1 MVMMGRRSS
10 TALSNDSA
18 LWQMLLSLERM
29 RPSRGFCFLS
39 NECALWRMLL
49 SLERCAPQNMMLKSM
64 VWLSHHLPLT
74 FVLPSSLVVSCCL
87 SASSIATMSPV
98 LM

>member
-1 MVMMGRRSS
+1 
-10 TALSNDSA
+10 
-18 LWQMLLSLERM
+18 MLLSLER
-29 RPSRGFCFLS
+29 
-39 NECALWRMLL
+39 CALWRMLL
-49 SLERCAPQNMMLKSM
+49 SLERFRPLEDVALLNDAPLWRRLLSLERCVPQNMMLKSM
-64 VWLSHHLPLT
+64 VWLSHQLPLT

>member
-1 MVMMGRRSS
+1 MGRRSS

-18 LWQMLLSLERM
+18 LWRMLLSLERM
-29 RPSRGFCFLS
+29 RPSGGCCFLS
-39 NECALWRMLL
+39 NDAPSGGGCFLL
-49 SLERCAPQNMMLKSM
+49 NECAPQNMMLKSM
-64 VWLSHHLPLT
+64 VWLSHQLPLT
-74 FVLPSSLVVSCCL
+74 FVRPSSLVVIGCL

>member
-1 MVMMGRRSS
+1 MIPPSGGCCFP
-10 TALSNDSA
+10 SNECAPLADAAGSRT
-18 LWQMLLSLERM
+18 MCPSGGCCSLERM
-29 RPSRGFCFLS
+29 RPSGGCCSLS
-39 NECALWRMLL
+39 NECA
-49 SLERCAPQNMMLKSM
+49 PQKMMLKSM